1 MINIIEF
8 DERER
13 YQVGRIVR
21 IELRKEPF
29 LHMCLLSQG
38 CNSTTYIQD
47 AFQLLLPVLQVSHI
61 QASHS
66 EAQP

>member
-1 MINIIEF
+1 MRGNVIKLE
-8 DERER
+8 
-13 YQVGRIVR
+13 
-21 IELRKEPF
+21 ELSSLNYGNNPSTPLF
-29 LHMCLLSQG
+29 SSQG

-61 QASHS
+61 QASCS